1 MEQSQG
7 IHKKQSKKI
16 LKVVVLG
23 DGGVGKTC
31 LIRRYLNH
39 CYSPQYK
46 ATIGA
51 DFHLKEI
58 VMDNF
63 TTAHLQIWDTA
74 GQERFRALGRAFY
87 HGADCCVLVYDVND
101 QKTFE
106 SLESW
111 RQEFLDQAAP
121 SDPESFPFA
130 VIANKIDLE
139 ALRMVTKKQALS
151 WCQAKGNI
159 PLFETS
165 AKEGLNVEETF
176 LQIANMALKQI
187 DHVEL
192 YQPVMLGF
200 VEFPKIETSEES
212 GCC

>member
-74 GQERFRALGRAFY
+74 GQERFRRNSIPRGPPLFLGRKFRN
-87 HGADCCVLVYDVND
+87 LM
-101 QKTFE
+101 
-106 SLESW
+106 
-111 RQEFLDQAAP
+111 
-121 SDPESFPFA
+121 
-130 VIANKIDLE
+130 KIVRDE
-139 ALRMVTKKQALS
+139 KDF
-151 WCQAKGNI
+151 WNNI
-159 PLFETS
+159 PSFFLFRIKNQKMF
-165 AKEGLNVEETF
+165 KELTNTNDLITIARDAILIIPSLPSLHYSHHQSGLLDVHSIMVPIVVYWF
-176 LQIANMALKQI
+176 M
-187 DHVEL
+187 
-192 YQPVMLGF
+192 M
-200 VEFPKIETSEES
+200 
-212 GCC
+212 